1 MGIIK
6 VCDDFMSENIRYLLP
21 NHYAKVVLRLSHKI
35 AELAQQH
42 EWQDARKLEAE
53 RHAAMQ
59 ELFSHPD
66 INEALPSMTSI
77 LQEVMQLDAEV
88 IIKGESE
95 LQQMSSQLNDIG
107 KGKRAVNAYLKT

>member
-1 MGIIK
+1 MNK
-6 VCDDFMSENIRYLLP
+6 NVSYLLP
-21 NHYAKVVLRLSHKI
+21 RHYASVVLRLSQKI
-35 AELAQQH
+35 AELANRQ
-42 EWQDARKLEAE
+42 EWQTARELEAE
-53 RHAAMQ
+53 RHTAMQ

-66 INEALPSMTSI
+66 INEALPSMTAI

-95 LQQMSSQLNDIG
+95 LQQMSSQLSELG

>member
-1 MGIIK
+1 MK
-6 VCDDFMSENIRYLLP
+6 KNISYMLP
-21 NHYAKVVLRLSHKI
+21 KHYANVVLRLSQKI
-35 AELAQQH
+35 AALAERH
-42 EWQDARKLEAE
+42 EWQSARHLEVE
-53 RHAAMQ
+53 RPSAMQ

-77 LQEVMQLDAEV
+77 LHEVMQLDAEV

-95 LQQMSSQLNDIG
+95 LHEMSLQLNELG

>member
-1 MGIIK
+1 MNK
-6 VCDDFMSENIRYLLP
+6 NIRYLLP
-21 NHYAKVVLRLSHKI
+21 KHYANVVLRLSQKI
-35 AELAQQH
+35 AVLAERH
-42 EWQDARKLEAE
+42 EWQAARKLESE
-53 RHAAMQ
+53 RHDAMQ

-77 LQEVMQLDAEV
+77 LHEVMQLDAEV

-95 LQQMSSQLNDIG
+95 LQEMSLQLNELG

>member
-1 MGIIK
+1 MNTN
-6 VCDDFMSENIRYLLP
+6 VRYIQP
-21 NHYAKVVLRLSHKI
+21 KHYARVVLRLSQKI
-35 AELAQQH
+35 AELAKRQ
-42 EWQDARKLEAE
+42 EWQSARKLEAE
-53 RHAAMQ
+53 RHAAME

-77 LQEVMQLDAEV
+77 LHEVMQLDAEV

-95 LQQMSSQLNDIG
+95 LQQMSIQLNELG